1 MNIAKRVLK
10 KGDRIVFFSRAVSD
24 FFLKDT
30 TEMQKQRDVI
40 VNVLAGN
47 FVLL

>member
-10 KGDRIVFFSRAVSD
+10 KGDRIVFFSRAVPV
-24 FFLKDT
+24 FLKDT